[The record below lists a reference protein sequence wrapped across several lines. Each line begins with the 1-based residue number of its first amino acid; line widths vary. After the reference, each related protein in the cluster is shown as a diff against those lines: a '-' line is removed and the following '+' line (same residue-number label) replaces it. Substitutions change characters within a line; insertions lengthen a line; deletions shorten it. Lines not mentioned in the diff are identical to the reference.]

1 MNNTKSTQCRTV
13 MIHDNLQKSSYTCPN
28 GNVLTFRGGDSAK
41 VMMALRVVEALGL
54 TKFELR
60 TLSELLDNFQG

>member
-1 MNNTKSTQCRTV
+1 MKTQVRTFMSPGTHNKTV
-13 MIHDNLQKSSYTCPN
+13 PVSVYTCPN

-41 VMMALRVVEALGL
+41 IMKALRVVEALNL
-54 TKFELR
+54 TKFELH